1 MVVINVLFQ
10 GMNRSYDFKV
20 DENAKTAKVIEDMAM
35 MIAQRE
41 HLNFDKNKES
51 FVLCDL
57 DRQLILN
64 MDSTFAEN
72 GICSGKTLV
81 ML

>member
-20 DENAKTAKVIEDMAM
+20 DENADTAKIIGDMAM

-41 HLNFDKNKES
+41 HLNFDKDQDT

-57 DRQLILN
+57 ERQLILN

>member
-20 DENAKTAKVIEDMAM
+20 DEQAETAKVIEDIAM
-35 MIAQRE
+35 MISQKE
-41 HLNFDKNKES
+41 HLNYDKEQES

-57 DRQLILN
+57 ERQLILN